1 MCIEVNPICDCRNAC
16 YILDQMVEMGF
27 SMDGGIAMLQSAFK
41 EAFVVSVMY
50 GTCLDHDSCL
60 SLGFLY
66 TEFGNCP
73 VTDIIQSVG
82 FIWSPTEPLQGEP
95 AAGRSGVLCKLGVLR
110 GDLYPSPVPHREAFL
125 PPAVWL
131 AVLSYPWHR
140 DKDRGEY
147 STMAM
152 SKVRDGEWSKAEF
165 GSGIKGNLDN
175 ISFPR
180 SNFCMDTV
188 LYTFVINFCKSSNV
202 SLIKSTIEFYSEELC

>member
-1 MCIEVNPICDCRNAC
+1 MSRSWF
-16 YILDQMVEMGF
+16 M
-27 SMDGGIAMLQSAFK
+27 
-41 EAFVVSVMY
+41 
-50 GTCLDHDSCL
+50 
-60 SLGFLY
+60 
-66 TEFGNCP
+66 P
-73 VTDIIQSVG
+73 VTGISVYW
-82 FIWSPTEPLQGEP
+82 IWELSSDRHYSECWFYLSPTEPLQGEP

-131 AVLSYPWHR
+131 AVLSHPWHR

-152 SKVRDGEWSKAEF
+152 SKDRDGEWSKAEF

-180 SNFCMDTV
+180 SNFCMDKV
-188 LYTFVINFCKSSNV
+188 LYTFVINFCKSLNV
-202 SLIKSTIEFYSEELC
+202 FLIKSTIENFIQKNRVKMYKSCICKHVLGIKSNTL